1 MVKLL
6 PPFLFLLFVLA
17 IALINAFSNEHLL
30 ISFPY
35 NVLGLPILAI
45 GLITAMAGKRVF
57 KKLEANV
64 MTFDEPTL
72 LITQGIYQYTRNPMY
87 LGFAVALAGF
97 CILAGASTMS
107 LLLTASFIV
116 ITDRWYIAYEEKMMR
131 KKFGSDYE
139 TYCQSVRRW
148 I

>member
-6 PPFLFLLFVLA
+6 PPILFLLFVLA
-17 IALINAFSNEHLL
+17 IALINIFFNEHLL
-30 ISFPY
+30 INFPY
-35 NVLGLPILAI
+35 NVLGVPILAI
-45 GLITAMAGKRVF
+45 GLVAAMAGKHVF

-87 LGFAVALAGF
+87 LGFAVALVGF
-97 CILAGASTMS
+97 CILAGASTVS